1 MQGFRERL
9 SDAVSN
15 SPIYC
20 NDIWKL
26 SRDAG
31 LADETLYSII
41 HNQDLDRS
49 SIGPDLFTIAR
60 VAALLDVSMDYLI
73 DNEFEKYSPKDNFD
87 AGASHILASLN
98 SQVLEGASPLST
110 DKLLRTYKK
119 CDGKMAG
126 FTKLLPYCDQ
136 YKVPEPNEDHLVV
149 KSIGKQSLSAI
160 TMGSAEISILQDTL
174 DKFRDSNIKKD
185 WMSGYKLAAQH
196 NTHISIEELDV
207 QMPNQPI
214 HIKLDYIRCLLRVS
228 DPDLLLNFSILIL

>member
-1 MQGFRERL
+1 M

-41 HNQDLDRS
+41 HMNLDRS

-73 DNEFEKYSPKDNFD
+73 DNEFEKYSQKDNFD
-87 AGASHILASLN
+87 AGASHIW
-98 SQVLEGASPLST
+98 QVLIAKCWRARRHCQQT
-110 DKLLRTYKK
+110 ALRTYKNAMVNGRIYDSCPIAINIK
-119 CDGKMAG
+119 YPSQMRITLSSKAS
-126 FTKLLPYCDQ
+126 
-136 YKVPEPNEDHLVV
+136 VNRA
-149 KSIGKQSLSAI
+149 SLQLRWE
-160 TMGSAEISILQDTL
+160 AEISILQDAL

-185 WMSGYKLAAQH
+185 WMSGYSLQR
-196 NTHISIEELDV
+196 NITHISIEELDV

>member
-1 MQGFRERL
+1 MQGFRARL

-49 SIGPDLFTIAR
+49 SIAPDLFTIAR

-87 AGASHILASLN
+87 ADASHILASLN

-126 FTKLLPYCDQ
+126 FTKLLP
-136 YKVPEPNEDHLVV
+136 
-149 KSIGKQSLSAI
+149 
-160 TMGSAEISILQDTL
+160 
-174 DKFRDSNIKKD
+174 
-185 WMSGYKLAAQH
+185 
-196 NTHISIEELDV
+196 
-207 QMPNQPI
+207 
-214 HIKLDYIRCLLRVS
+214 
-228 DPDLLLNFSILIL
+228 